1 MKRTF
6 LFIFFFVQVVSVVA
20 QRSYF
25 ACNETGL
32 YLNPSVFRLSLPGQ
46 SKESIK
52 QKIMSFIR
60 ERKYAYKPFY
70 SGENQVCFRDFV
82 KCGDK
87 SRCGSDL
94 IAKNMFRLIVDSGSL
109 QIKLSPEI
117 YSSYYGAALIIN
129 ENDDVA
135 STGDVPFAPY
145 EFQVPEQYSS
155 VYPEAMYTFNKKGK
169 VTLKNPVVQEVLLN
183 FYNNYIAD
191 MKAFF
196 KADTIPLNP

>member
-1 MKRTF
+1 MKRTI
-6 LFIFFFVQVVSVVA
+6 LFIFFYVLAVSVDA

-25 ACNETGL
+25 TCNETGL
-32 YLNPSVFRLSLPGQ
+32 YLTPSVVSLSLPGQ
-46 SKESIK
+46 SKEAIK
-52 QKIMSFIR
+52 KKILSFIR
-60 ERKYAYKPFY
+60 EREYVYKPFY
-70 SGENQVCFRDFV
+70 SGENQICFRDFV

-94 IAKNMFRLIVDSGSL
+94 IAKNMFRLILDSGSI

-129 ENDDVA
+129 DNDDVA

-155 VYPEAMYTFNKKGK
+155 VYPEAMYTFSKKGK
-169 VTLKNPVVQEVLLN
+169 VTVKNPVVQEILLN
-183 FYNNYIAD
+183 FYNRYIYD
-191 MKAFF
+191 MKTYLGA
-196 KADTIPLNP
+196 AE